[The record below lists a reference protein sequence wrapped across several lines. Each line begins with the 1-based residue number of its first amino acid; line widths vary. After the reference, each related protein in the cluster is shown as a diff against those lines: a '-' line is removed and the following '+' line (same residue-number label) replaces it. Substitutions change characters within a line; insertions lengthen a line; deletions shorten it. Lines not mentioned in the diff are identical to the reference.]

1 MSYHVLQELL
11 EWNAQYRQKFG
22 FVFII
27 CASGR
32 STSEILAELK
42 VRCRLLLKCECVC
55 VSALLMLYLIN
66 V

>member
-42 VRCRLLLKCECVC
+42 VRFRLLLECVRVCAC
-55 VSALLMLYLIN
+55 VRVCVFLLC
-66 V
+66 